1 MFFYFTHIGNTNPDS
16 LVWSLLLPPPDSPWS
31 LLLPPLFIIL
41 GVIVGLLGMYAA
53 DAFARDKGI
62 DDE

>member
-1 MFFYFTHIGNTNPDS
+1 MWFYFIHIGNTNPDS
-16 LVWSLLLPPPDSPWS
+16 LVWS

-41 GVIVGLLGMYAA
+41 GVIVGLLGVYAA
-53 DAFARDKGI
+53 NAFARDKGI